1 MNVYPTRP
9 PRSARGSA
17 RPLAAGSL
25 WLLCLPLCAAPAWSQ
40 PAWPARPIRV
50 IVPTSPGGGTDIVTR
65 ALGARVGEALGQPVL
80 VENRPGAGQILGTEL
95 VARSAPDGYTQL
107 MAASAIVLNQVLA
120 KKPPYDTLRD
130 FVPVTLAASLPNV
143 LTVHPSLPVKSVKE
157 LIALARARPGQ
168 LNYSSAGSGTSPH
181 MSMELLISMAKLDIA
196 HVAYKGTGPATADL
210 LAGHV
215 QLSMPNTLT
224 AAAHLRSGR
233 LRALG
238 VTSAKRATGL
248 PDVPT
253 IAEAGL
259 PGYEAIQWYALFA
272 PAGTPRE
279 IVGRMQAEVARA
291 LQSPELRERLA
302 ADGAEAGGMAPEAF
316 AAFVR
321 AEIDKWSRVVR
332 EAKLA
337 LN

>member
-1 MNVYPTRP
+1 MSVNRSP
-9 PRSARGSA
+9 PARAGRLA
-17 RPLAAGSL
+17 GGLALVVLLPGPLLVPGQVAA
-25 WLLCLPLCAAPAWSQ
+25 Q
-40 PAWPARPIRV
+40 PAWPMRPIRI

-80 VENRPGAGQILGTEL
+80 VENRPGAGQVLGTEI

-130 FVPVTLAASLPNV
+130 FTPITLAASLPNV

-157 LIALARARPGQ
+157 LVALARARPGQ
-168 LNYSSAGSGTSPH
+168 LNYSSAGAGTSPH

-210 LAGHV
+210 IAGHV

-224 AAAHLRSGR
+224 AAPHLRSGR

-238 VTSAKRATGL
+238 VTSAKRAAGL
-248 PDVPT
+248 PEVPT

-272 PAGTPRE
+272 PAGTSRE
-279 IVGRMQAEVARA
+279 IVGRMHAEVARA
-291 LQSPELRERLA
+291 LQLPELRERLA
-302 ADGAEAGGMAPEAF
+302 ADGAEAGGMPPEAF
-316 AAFVR
+316 VAFVR
-321 AEIDKWSRVVR
+321 NEIEKWSRVVR
-332 EAKLA
+332 EAKLT